1 MKITSIDSFILTVP
15 TPKPMALNYAQ
26 QKLVVAEISTDEGI
40 AGLGYSLVFGG
51 GGAEAVLVYLETRLR
66 PVVLGEDPLFVERL
80 WERMFRADMGIKKQG
95 VAAYALSALDIGL
108 WDIAGKAAGL
118 PLYKLWGAV
127 TDRIPAYGSGGWSKY
142 SEREL
147 IAEAEKYAALGCKH
161 YKMKIHHPDPRENRK
176 RVEAVR
182 RALGEGV
189 RMMVDVNQ
197 RLDVLANIRQARSL
211 EDFDLV
217 WYEEPV
223 LADDIAACAE
233 VARAIGIPV
242 ATGENNYT
250 RFEFR
255 ELIERR
261 AARYLMPDV
270 CRANGFSETLRI
282 GRLAGAHQV
291 AVAPHVVHELSLH
304 AVGALSNGFLVE
316 FIDWTPPDLFEEMP
330 ACKDGHFRIPDRPGH
345 GMALARG
352 AKRRLCFTSSRNTL
366 RLIASSS
373 QSLSATALARRGL
386 RSTSAISPNTLPGP
400 TASTRLPPTRIATR
414 PRRTTYISTPARPS
428 VRIVFPA
435 S

>member
-1 MKITSIDSFILTVP
+1 
-15 TPKPMALNYAQ
+15 MARNYAA
-26 QKLVVAEISTDEGI
+26 QKLVVAEIATDEGVN
-40 AGLGYSLVFGG
+40 GLGYSLVFGG
-51 GGAEAVLVYLETRLR
+51 GGAEAVHAYLATRLT
-66 PVVLGEDPLFVERL
+66 PALVGEDPLFVERL
-80 WERMFRADMGIKKQG
+80 WEKMFRTDMGMKKQG
-95 VAAYALSALDIGL
+95 VVAYALSALDIGL
-108 WDIAGKAAGL
+108 WDIAGKVAGL

-147 IAEAEKYAALGCKH
+147 IAEAEKYAAQGCRH

-233 VARAIGIPV
+233 VAHAIRIPV

-282 GRLAGAHQV
+282 GALAAAHQV
-291 AVAPHVVHELSLH
+291 ALSPHVVHELSVH
-304 AVGALSNGFLVE
+304 VVGALSNGFLVE
-316 FIDWTPPDLFEEMP
+316 FIDWTPGDLFAGLPTCEGG
-330 ACKDGHFRIPDRPGH
+330 AFRVPDRPGH
-345 GMALARG
+345 GIALGPDAE
-352 AKRRLCFTSSRNTL
+352 KKYRL
-366 RLIASSS
+366 
-373 QSLSATALARRGL
+373 G
-386 RSTSAISPNTLPGP
+386 
-400 TASTRLPPTRIATR
+400 
-414 PRRTTYISTPARPS
+414 
-428 VRIVFPA
+428 
-435 S
+435 